1 MSGKLRWDDPPCGR
15 EGFDGRASWEW
26 EHGPYPNDT
35 KYSIPDVPWNKLKA
49 AEVRGPRLLWDNG
62 QWAVTTF
69 GLQPLHSNPS
79 DERYEAYQI
88 PAACLLQM
96 HDRGPVYFWPVHVA
110 AQHWLALDGFEEAFR
125 KALEIHSRKYG
136 LVPDGH
142 ILATSFRRAR
152 GMQRGSSRRRAAA

>member
-35 KYSIPDVPWNKLKA
+35 RYSIPDVPWNKLKA
-49 AEVRGPRLLWDNG
+49 AEARGPRWLWDNG

-69 GLQPLHSNPS
+69 GLQPLNWNEPT
-79 DERYEAYQI
+79 ERYAAYEI
-88 PAACLLQM
+88 AASSLLDM
-96 HDRGPVYFWPVHVA
+96 HDRGPVYFWPVQVA
-110 AQHWLALDGFEEAFR
+110 AQPWLDFDSFKEAFK

-136 LVPDGH
+136 LVADDR
-142 ILATSFRRAR
+142 ILETSFRRAR
-152 GMQRGSSRRRAAA
+152 GMRRGFVGRRLAA